1 MDTNKRELTRSEIPK
16 SFFRDVRSI
25 LADARQRA
33 YAAVNFIMVE
43 AYWKIGRRIVKEEQ
57 GGKGRAEYGAYLIK
71 ELSRNLGEEFG
82 RGFSV
87 ANLKNFRQ
95 FYKAFPDFE
104 KGYALR
110 SELTWTHYRLIM
122 RLENEKVREWYI
134 GEAATQRWSTSQ
146 LERNINSFY
155 YERILSSGKQA
166 DVKASS
172 ARQIPD
178 DFIKDPY
185 VLEFLGIPE
194 IADTSEQQ
202 IETAI
207 INHLQRFLLELGK
220 GFSFVG
226 RQFRISTET
235 SHFYIDLAFYNYLLK
250 CFVLIDL
257 KTTKLTHQDIGQM
270 DMYVRMFDDLKRIE
284 GDNPTIG
291 IILCTS
297 KDETI
302 IHYSVLNESKQLFAS
317 KYMLYLPTEE
327 ELQRELEWGRRLIEE
342 RQQAGGEGEQNSD

>member
-1 MDTNKRELTRSEIPK
+1 MDTNKHELTRSEIPK
-16 SFFRDVRSI
+16 SFFKDIRSI
-25 LADARQRA
+25 LADARQKA
-33 YAAVNFIMVE
+33 YGAVNFIMVE

-57 GGKGRAEYGAYLIK
+57 GGKGRAEYGTYLIK

-95 FYKAFPDFE
+95 FYMVFPDFE
-104 KGYALR
+104 KSYALR

-122 RLENEKVREWYI
+122 RLENEKAREWYI
-134 GEAATQRWSTSQ
+134 EEAATQRWSTRQ

-155 YERILSSGKQA
+155 YDRILSSGKQA

-172 ARQIPD
+172 GRPISD

-185 VLEFLGIPE
+185 VLEFLGIRE
-194 IADTSEQQ
+194 IADRSEKQ

-302 IHYSVLNESKQLFAS
+302 VHYSVLNESRQLFAS
-317 KYMLYLPTEE
+317 KYMLYLPTEK
-327 ELQRELEWGRRLIEE
+327 ELQHELERERRLIEE
-342 RQQAGGEGEQNSD
+342 RQEAGDQGGRGSD